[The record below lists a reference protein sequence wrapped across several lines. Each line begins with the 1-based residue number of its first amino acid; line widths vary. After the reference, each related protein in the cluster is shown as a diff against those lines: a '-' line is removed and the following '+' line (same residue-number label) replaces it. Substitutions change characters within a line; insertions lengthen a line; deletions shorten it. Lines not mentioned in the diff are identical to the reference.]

1 MSDIELLLQGGA
13 DANMKNENDF
23 SLLMSSASKNNIE
36 AVKTLIEYG
45 AKIEAKDNKGYTA
58 LDYAIRNNHLDMV
71 KLLVSLGSLP
81 TDNSYML
88 SVSKDF
94 KEITKYFDTL
104 DDNKKIFLKNN

>member
-1 MSDIELLLQGGA
+1 MNDIELLLKGGA
-13 DANMKNENDF
+13 DANMKNEYDF
-23 SLLMSSASKNNIE
+23 SLLMSSAQDNDLE
-36 AVKTLIEYG
+36 AAKILIDYG
-45 AKIEAKDNKGYTA
+45 AKIEAKDNRGYTA
-58 LDYAIRNNHLDMV
+58 LDYAVSNNNLDMV
-71 KLLVSLGSLP
+71 KLLISLGSYP